1 MSEFDSIKLILKS
14 GSSVVKIFNISVF
27 IIYHGKET
35 IMPKRKWIAVISVLL
50 LCSLIFGCKGREQ
63 TLAYPVTEKVDAVDE
78 YFGTKVGDPYRW
90 LENDKDEKV
99 KQWVEA
105 QNKVTFDY
113 LAKIPFR
120 EKIRQRLT
128 QIYNYPRYS
137 APFRAGEYYFF
148 YKNDGLQNQ
157 SVIYI
162 QKGLDGEPKVFL
174 DPNTL
179 SPDGTTRASLVGF
192 SNDNRYVACARSEG
206 GSDWQELRVMEV
218 ETGKEL
224 EDRVQWVKFTGA
236 AWQGSGFYYSGYEKP
251 KEGQELTAKNE
262 YQKIFYHKLGAP
274 QNEDQL
280 IYEDKEHPLRYHSVD
295 VTEDERYLLLNVTEG
310 THGNEL
316 YFKDLKAKTSAFIP
330 LVKGFDYNTGVV
342 NNIEDKFIILT
353 DRDAPKKKIAQVE
366 TKNPGQENW
375 VTLIPEKTE
384 SIESASI
391 VDGRIFVSYLKDA
404 TTRVYQHDLSGKLEK
419 EIELPAIGSA
429 SGFGGKKDDQILFYT
444 FTSFTYPP
452 AIYKYDIASGK
463 SEVFRKTEVKFNPDD
478 YEAKEVF
485 YPSKDGTKIPLFI
498 VHKKGLKLDGN
509 NPTYLYGYG
518 GFNISQTPG
527 FSVSN
532 IILLENSGVY
542 ARACLRGGGEYGE
555 EWHKAGMMFKKQN
568 VFDDFIAAA
577 EYLIRENYTSKEKLA
592 IAGGSNGGL
601 LVGAC
606 MTQRPDLFKVA
617 FPAVGVMDM
626 LRYHKFTVGWGWV
639 VEFGSSD
646 NEEQFRNL
654 YSYSPLHNIKE
665 SVCYPA
671 TLVTTADHDD
681 RVVPAHSFKFIAT
694 LQEKQSCASPVLI
707 RIDTRSGHGAS
718 STTKAIEQL
727 TDAWAFMFHNMGLDV
742 EY

>member
-1 MSEFDSIKLILKS
+1 MRE
-14 GSSVVKIFNISVF
+14 
-27 IIYHGKET
+27 
-35 IMPKRKWIAVISVLL
+35 RKWIALFFALL

-63 TLAYPVTEKVDAVDE
+63 TLTYPVTEKVDAVDD
-78 YFGTKVGDPYRW
+78 YFGTKVPDPYRW

-99 KQWVEA
+99 KLWVEA

-113 LAKIPFR
+113 LSKIPLR
-120 EKIRQRLT
+120 EKIRQRL
-128 QIYNYPRYS
+128 QEIYNYPRFS

-157 SVIYI
+157 NVIYI
-162 QKGLDGEPKVFL
+162 QKGLEGEPKVFL

-192 SNDNRYVACARSEG
+192 SKDNHYAAYSRSEG
-206 GSDWQELRVMEV
+206 GSDWQEVRVMEV
-218 ETGKEL
+218 ETGNEL
-224 EDRVQWVKFTGA
+224 EDRIQWVKFTGA
-236 AWQGSGFYYSGYEKP
+236 AWHGNGFYYSGFDKP
-251 KEGQELTAKNE
+251 EEGKELTAKNE
-262 YQKIFYHKLGAP
+262 FQKIFYHKLGAP
-274 QNEDQL
+274 QSEDQL
-280 IYEDKEHPLRYHSVD
+280 IYEDKAHPLRYHSVY
-295 VTEDERYLLLNVTEG
+295 VTEDKKFLLLNVSEG

-316 YFKDLKAKTSAFIP
+316 YFKDLTKKDSEFAP
-330 LVKGFDYNTGVV
+330 LVTGFEYNTSVID
-342 NNIEDKFIILT
+342 NIEDKFLIGT
-353 DRDAPKKKIAQVE
+353 DVDAPKGKIMLVD
-366 TKNPGQENW
+366 TKNPAKENW
-375 VTLIPEKTE
+375 LPVVPEKTE
-384 SIESASI
+384 AISSASI
-391 VDGRIFVSYLKDA
+391 VDGKLFVSYLKDA
-404 TTRVYQHDLSGKLEK
+404 TTRVFQHDLSGNLEK
-419 EIELPAIGSA
+419 EIELPALGSA
-429 SGFGGKKDDQILFYT
+429 SGFAGKKDDKILFYT

-452 AIYKYDIASGK
+452 TIYKYDIASGK
-463 SEVFRKTEVKFNPDD
+463 SDVFRKAEVKFNPEDF
-478 YEAKEVF
+478 ETKQVF
-485 YPSKDGTKIPLFI
+485 YPSKDGTSIPLFI

-509 NPTYLYGYG
+509 NPAYLYGYG
-518 GFNISQTPG
+518 GFNSSQTPS

-532 IILLENSGVY
+532 IILLENGGVY

-639 VEFGSSD
+639 VEYGSSD

-665 SVCYPA
+665 SVNYPA

-694 LQEKQSCASPVLI
+694 LQEKNKGKNPVLI
-707 RIDTRSGHGAS
+707 RIDTKSGHGAS

-727 TDAWAFMFHNMGLDV
+727 TDTWAFMFYNMRLDV
-742 EY
+742 KY